1 MKMYWTIAAAVIGLA
16 FACTVQAKPD
26 EREKAELL
34 YETTLNLIELLVEQ
48 GVIKKEVADEMIRKA
63 EQKAKIARQQQPDQ
77 GNEKSVPS
85 SPGTTA
91 SQTSGKTEPAL
102 PGNGAKKVKYA

>member
-1 MKMYWTIAAAVIGLA
+1 MKIYWTIAAAVIGLA
-16 FACTVQAKPD
+16 FACTVQQRPD

-63 EQKAKIARQQQPDQ
+63 EQKAKIARQQQSDQ
-77 GNEKSVPS
+77 GNEKSVPT

-91 SQTSGKTEPAL
+91 NQASGKTDRRCPATA
-102 PGNGAKKVKYA
+102 PRKVKYA